1 MKKNILK
8 ISVFSMMGILLLG
21 AADAA
26 PTIKKLGGTVPGV
39 NVTAQKNENLTPART
54 GSVRLNTSNVI
65 KTGGVPAAA
74 KINTAKIPEANAAR
88 LSLGKYLHP
97 AGVKAET
104 TSSGPAVASQDV
116 INLRD
121 KVNVIEGDVNTHV
134 SNTDIHVS
142 EEDRQRW
149 NLEAGDGITIENGKI
164 SADMLL
170 PVNSFDGERKA
181 EIWVE

>member
-74 KINTAKIPEANAAR
+74 KINKRQKAKRFLFNFFIIFP
-88 LSLGKYLHP
+88 LSFNIIY
-97 AGVKAET
+97 
-104 TSSGPAVASQDV
+104 
-116 INLRD
+116 
-121 KVNVIEGDVNTHV
+121 
-134 SNTDIHVS
+134 
-142 EEDRQRW
+142 
-149 NLEAGDGITIENGKI
+149 
-164 SADMLL
+164 
-170 PVNSFDGERKA
+170 
-181 EIWVE
+181 